1 MTDIN
6 ATATPAPT
14 AVLALGSNLG
24 DRERTLAAA
33 VRAIA
38 DLPHAEL
45 TAVSP
50 VYASDAVKPDGVDLS
65 APGYLNGVVIIETS
79 LSPEE
84 LLDAANAIE
93 TALGRV
99 RGERWADRTIDI
111 DLVDVEGVTRSTEHL
126 TLPHPRAAER
136 TFVLAPWLSL
146 DTDAQL
152 NGVRVSDLLARLE
165 GS

>member
-1 MTDIN
+1 MTK
-6 ATATPAPT
+6 

-24 DRERTLAAA
+24 DRGATVLEA
-33 VRAIA
+33 VRQLALVDGIEVVA
-38 DLPHAEL
+38 ASTLVETVAL
-45 TAVSP
+45 TP
-50 VYASDAVKPDGVDLS
+50 QGPDPS

-93 TALGRV
+93 ADLGRV

-111 DLVDVEGVTRSTEHL
+111 DLVDVEGVTRSSEHL

-136 TFVLAPWLSL
+136 SFVLAQWLEIDPAAEL
-146 DTDAQL
+146 A
-152 NGVRVSDLLARLE
+152 GVPARKLLEAL
-165 GS
+165 